1 MCVCVCAFFGSG
13 KKKSRKNHNLYDSG
27 GVYAQ
32 IARLTT
38 SAFRLFRDF
47 EIILFK
53 TLVFLIVFD
62 QGCMKFWKY
71 KYILVCKDEICVCFL
86 T

>member
-1 MCVCVCAFFGSG
+1 MCVCVCVLFLEVG
-13 KKKSRKNHNLYDSG
+13 KKSRKNHNLYHSG

-38 SAFRLFRDF
+38 SAFREF

-53 TLVFLIVFD
+53 TLVFLVVFD
-62 QGCMKFWKY
+62 QGY
-71 KYILVCKDEICVCFL
+71 TIIYINVCKDEVCVYIV